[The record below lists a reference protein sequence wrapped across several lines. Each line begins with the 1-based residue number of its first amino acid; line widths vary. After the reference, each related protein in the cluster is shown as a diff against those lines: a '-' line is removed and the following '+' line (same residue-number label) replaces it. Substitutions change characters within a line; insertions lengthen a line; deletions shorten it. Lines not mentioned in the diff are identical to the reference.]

1 MQSAKKIYYIYG
13 RESEDFVTKFK
24 EMEGA
29 EDISFVLLEE
39 GDSLPILDISKIE
52 HFIVSGTTPQ
62 IKIVL
67 EFAQESDLSIG
78 LIPLP
83 QQSRFAKILDMPLSP
98 LEAFAVASR
107 PSDKRIDML
116 YCNGHIVIDDMRIG
130 NRSVLKEFEFY
141 YPRHSFFK
149 RIELLWQTVRQKSLL
164 KHYTFTVNTDKDNS
178 YTFSALGMI
187 ILGYNN
193 FSWIGKVLRNR
204 LSAMDGQ
211 QTLLVLSPTSLF
223 QYFISNPFTLFIHKW
238 RAERIPASWGYMK
251 SAKMEISSV
260 EPVKVVLDDLE
271 IVTTPIVVE
280 TKAEALRL
288 SVGEKFWD
296 HQVSQKSDRS
306 SIKLDSVPKDQERM
320 AFFHRGIPL
329 FRHASTEQ
337 YSALFTNLRNEGSVS
352 RVFVVLLILATVIA
366 TLGLFINSS
375 SVIIGA
381 MLLAPLMQPIVSLSM
396 GVLRQDEMLCK
407 SALRTVLIG
416 MMITLMTAMLVAYL
430 TPIREL
436 SSEMASRLSPT
447 LLDML
452 VAIAS
457 GVAAAY
463 VKNDEKILSSL
474 AGVAI
479 AVALVPPLAVSGIG
493 LGWGEWSMFMQS
505 LLLFITNLIGIVL
518 AGSIT
523 FLVLGYAPIKVAK
536 KGIFVWAMIAVLV
549 TVPLYHSFETMRER
563 SDIERVLSQVN
574 FDINEKSIYLSRVD
588 YRSKGDGAEVRCEV
602 VLSQKLQKEER
613 EYLHHLINKV
623 VGRPTEVIVT
633 FRYRL

>member
-1 MQSAKKIYYIYG
+1 MQLDKKIYYIYG
-13 RESEDFVTKFK
+13 RECKEFVIRFE
-24 EMEGA
+24 EMEGI
-29 EDISFVLLEE
+29 EDISFVLFGE

-52 HFIVSGTTPQ
+52 HLIVSGTIPQ
-62 IKIVL
+62 IKAVM
-67 EFAQESDLSIG
+67 EFAQENDLSMG
-78 LIPLP
+78 VIPSP
-83 QQSRFAKILDMPLSP
+83 QQSRFSKILDLPLAP
-98 LEAFAVASR
+98 AEAFLVAS
-107 PSDKRIDML
+107 KAGEKKIDML

-130 NRSVLKEFEFY
+130 NTSVLKEFEFY
-141 YPRHSFFK
+141 YPKHSFFK
-149 RIELLWQTVRQKSLL
+149 RIGLFWQTVRQKNVL
-164 KHYTFTVNTDKDNS
+164 KHYTFTIKTDKDNS
-178 YTFSALGMI
+178 YRFSALGMI
-187 ILGYNN
+187 VLGYNN
-193 FSWIGKVLRNR
+193 FSWIAKVLRNR

-223 QYFISNPFTLFIHKW
+223 QYFISNPFTLFMHKW
-238 RAERIPASWGYMK
+238 RAEKIPTSWGYMK
-251 SAKMEISSV
+251 SAKMEISST
-260 EPVKVVLDDLE
+260 EPVKVVLDDIE
-271 IVTTPIVVE
+271 TVSTPIVVE
-280 TKAEALRL
+280 TKAKALRL

-296 HQVSQKSDRS
+296 HQVSQKGDRG
-306 SIKLDSVPKDQERM
+306 SIKLDSVPKDQERISY
-320 AFFHRGIPL
+320 FNRGIPL
-329 FRHASTEQ
+329 FGHASTEQ
-337 YSALFTNLRNEGSVS
+337 YSALFTNLRNEGSINS
-352 RVFVVLLILATVIA
+352 VFVTLLILATVIA

-396 GVLRQDEMLCK
+396 GVLRQDESLFK
-407 SALRTVLIG
+407 NALKTVLIG

-463 VKNDEKILSSL
+463 VKNDEKISSSL

-493 LGWGEWSMFMQS
+493 LGWGEWSMFMQA

-523 FLVLGYAPIKVAK
+523 FLILGYAPIKVAK
-536 KGIFVWAMIAVLV
+536 KGIIVWTMIAILV
-549 TVPLYHSFETMRER
+549 TVPLYHSFETMKER
-563 SDIERVLSQVN
+563 SDIERILSEVN
-574 FDINEKSIYLSRVD
+574 FDINEKSVYLRKVD
-588 YRSKGDGAEVRCEV
+588 YRSKGDSAEVRCEV

-623 VGRPTEVIVT
+623 AGKPTEVIAT
-633 FRYRL
+633 FRYKL